1 MGGMH
6 DSEYANTNNA
16 SDWRGGVVPAV
27 KNSEKISIIYST
39 TQKKVTFFKNDKA
52 VYVGNGFEG
61 DLYLLVQLS
70 TLKKRLLFW
79 NN

>member
-1 MGGMH
+1 MH

-61 DLYLLVQLS
+61 DLYLFGAVKYPEEAVTILE
-70 TLKKRLLFW
+70 
-79 NN
+79 